1 VKQQTVTLKIAYF
14 AARGTNP
21 PATWDWQTLLD
32 LNPQE
37 SVVVID
43 STPPSNVA
51 ENEPFDA
58 LHDD

>member
-1 VKQQTVTLKIAYF
+1 MKKQTVTLKISYIGG
-14 AARGTNP
+14 RGMHP
-21 PATWDWQTLLD
+21 PAAWDWQTLLD

-37 SVVVID
+37 SVEVID

-58 LHDD
+58 LYDD